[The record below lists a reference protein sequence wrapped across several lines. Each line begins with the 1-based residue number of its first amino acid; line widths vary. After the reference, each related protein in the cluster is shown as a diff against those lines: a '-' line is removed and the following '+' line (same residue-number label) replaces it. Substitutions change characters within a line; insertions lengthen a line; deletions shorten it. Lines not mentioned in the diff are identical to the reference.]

1 MCVYLSPL
9 YVPTLPLYAPAYA
22 WLVPINNYI
31 AHPDEGPH
39 KPFGFTGFPIFGS
52 HPFSPT
58 RAFLV
63 HFIGNVSSF
72 LQGMDIVNAVNQK
85 DSN

>member
-22 WLVPINNYI
+22 WLVLINNYI

-39 KPFGFTGFPIFGS
+39 HLGLY
-52 HPFSPT
+52 FSK
-58 RAFLV
+58 
-63 HFIGNVSSF
+63 VSSQVTD
-72 LQGMDIVNAVNQK
+72 LLGVD
-85 DSN
+85 